1 MTTLTAY
8 YPISDIVHSLFS
20 LPHAQS
26 EVAVRARAV
35 TRIDLT
41 P

>member
-8 YPISDIVHSLFS
+8 YPIYDIVHSLFS

-26 EVAVRARAV
+26 EVAARARAV

>member
-1 MTTLTAY
+1 MTTLTAK

-20 LPHAQS
+20 QPHAQS
-26 EVAVRARAV
+26 EVAARDRAV